1 MRTVV
6 GLFPDKNEARRT
18 VEDLK
23 RIGVREGDV
32 SMLSNDES
40 NGPIS
45 AYLDPAAGAREPD
58 AITRALVRMGLSEH
72 EARRY
77 VAGVQNGYTLETVAV
92 DDAKANDALEIM
104 RSHAVGIGRG
114 EGFGRT
120 DRRAEAPAETR
131 TETPAETRTE
141 APAETRTEAPAET
154 RTETRTEART
164 EAPTEAR
171 ADEGRAGS
179 TEEVVPVIVE
189 ELAVGKR
196 EVEAGGVR
204 VTSKVEELPVEE
216 DVSLRTER
224 IEVERRPVDRPIAEG
239 DVDALADREIEVVA
253 TAEEAVVEKTAKIV
267 EEVVVTKDVDTRTE
281 TIRETVRR
289 TDVEVE
295 AIPYDAAA
303 YRDHHGSNYAEA
315 GGFDEYEPAYR
326 YGHEMR
332 GTSDAADWS
341 TVESD
346 ARTDWEKK
354 RPNTWERFK
363 GAIRHAFERARAKK
377 S

>member
-141 APAETRTEAPAET
+141 
-154 RTETRTEART
+154 TRTEAR
-164 EAPTEAR
+164 TEAR